1 MKTTNGWRT
10 LRCQSP
16 HSFKLLIDW
25 SQHCWKNTKCIK
37 AIHVEIRVSCVIYKL
52 AHGYNFVIF
61 IKLFA
66 IGKSIVSL
74 VLHEFVTVMN
84 IVFWKLISWLVE
96 ANMCT
101 VMNDFK
107 LRCGLSSVQ
116 GAIHGTNLLISKP
129 SMPFLEEYY
138 YFKYG
143 GYSIVA

>member
-1 MKTTNGWRT
+1 M
-10 LRCQSP
+10 
-16 HSFKLLIDW
+16 
-25 SQHCWKNTKCIK
+25 
-37 AIHVEIRVSCVIYKL
+37 SCVIYKL
-52 AHGYNFVIF
+52 AHGYNFLIF

-74 VLHEFVTVMN
+74 VLHEFVAVVN

-101 VMNDFK
+101 IMNDFK
-107 LRCGLSSVQ
+107 LRCGLPSVQ
-116 GAIHGTNLLISKP
+116 GAIDGTNLLISKP